1 MCFQERFTKPERSVR
16 LITFCWH
23 GRVKHNQ
30 KAAFICHIREANLQ
44 AYTQTLIH
52 RLDKLNRQRI
62 ERALALMDLQSQRV
76 FHLIPALFQFNH
88 PLIPGYFSADTP
100 FGIHLF
106 EANPIQQQFIDD
118 AQLTLGEPLTP
129 TDNPAILG
137 LYTMG
142 STSSIGQSTSSD
154 LDIWVCVS
162 AHMSCEAR
170 DNLSSKCLLIT
181 DWAKSQGV
189 EANFFIMNEERFR
202 HNHSEALSGENCGS
216 SQHLLLLDE
225 FYRSAVRLAG
235 KRLLWQIVPPEMEEC
250 YDEYV
255 HELCSNGYLNCT
267 EWIDFGKLN
276 RIPAEEYFGA
286 NLWQLYKSIDSPYKS
301 VLKAILLEAYSW
313 EYPHTQL
320 LSIDSKRR
328 FFADE
333 PDLYGMDSYYQML
346 EKVTRYLVRIGDS
359 TRLDLVRRCFYL
371 KTHEKLSR
379 EPGVGSM
386 PWRREALRELTSEW
400 QWSADLIAELDN
412 RRHWK
417 VEQVKVVHHAL
428 LDALM
433 LSYRN
438 LIQFARRNDITSAIS
453 PQDISILARKLYA
466 AFEVLPGKVTLL
478 NPQISPDL
486 HEPDLSFIEVCAGRT
501 NKPGWY
507 LYKQPLQ
514 AQRLIG
520 QPYLE
525 HNEYLSK
532 LVAWAFFNGL
542 ITESTRLHAVVRE
555 AQLDIDKFYQMVSDL
570 RNTFSLRKRRP
581 TMQALANPCEI
592 SQLAM
597 FINFEHDPTSELSGK
612 ALKVD
617 LKNIDIFSF
626 GAEQKC
632 LVGSVDLVYRNSW
645 QEVRTLHFEGQ
656 TAMLDALKT
665 VLGKMHQDAL
675 PPESVDVFCYSKN
688 LRGVMRNLVYQ
699 LLAECIDLRLKP
711 MEQEKRRR
719 FKALRMGDQMY
730 GLFFERRGVS
740 VQKLENS
747 VDFYRSISTNKLKGS
762 PLLMLDRDQ
771 DYPLPAVVDSFASEG
786 LVQFFFEDTEK
797 GFNIYVLDEA
807 NRVEV
812 YHQFNGEKDEMVASV
827 NSFYTSMLDDS
838 NKLGAKSINF
848 NLPQY
853 YQIIHPEE
861 GETYVV
867 PYRNDN
873 AVYSKPSQVVNA

>member
-1 MCFQERFTKPERSVR
+1 M
-16 LITFCWH
+16 
-23 GRVKHNQ
+23 
-30 KAAFICHIREANLQ
+30 Q
-44 AYTQTLIH
+44 AYTQKIIQ
-52 RLDKLNRQRI
+52 RLDNLNQQRVD
-62 ERALALMDLQSQRV
+62 RALALMDSQSQQV
-76 FHLIPALFQFNH
+76 FHLIPALLNYNH
-88 PLIPGYFSADTP
+88 PVIPGYYDADVP
-100 FGIHLF
+100 FGVHGL
-106 EANPIQQQFIDD
+106 ALNSIQQQFIDD
-118 AQLTLGEPLTP
+118 IQLAIGQPLKTAEK
-129 TDNPAILG
+129 PAILG

-154 LDIWVCVS
+154 LDIWVCIS
-162 AHMSCEAR
+162 PEMDCDER
-170 DNLSSKCLLIT
+170 ELLTNKCLLIT
-181 DWAKSQGV
+181 DWAQSQGV
-189 EANFFIMNEERFR
+189 EANFFLMDEERFR
-202 HNHSEALSGENCGS
+202 SNHSEEMTGDNCGS

-225 FYRSAVRLAG
+225 FYRSAVRIAG
-235 KRLLWQIVPPEMEEC
+235 QRLLWQIVPPEMEEC

-255 HELCSNGYLNCT
+255 SQLCSEGYIDCS

-276 RIPAEEYFGA
+276 RIPAEEYFGS

-320 LSIDSKRR
+320 LSIDTKRR
-328 FFADE
+328 FFAHE
-333 PDLYGMDSYYQML
+333 PDLYGMDAYYLML
-346 EKVTRYLVRIGDS
+346 EKVTRYLERIQDD

-379 EPGVGSM
+379 EPDVGSVA
-386 PWRREALRELTSEW
+386 WRREALSDMIAKW
-400 QWSADLIAELDN
+400 DWDASVVAELDD
-412 RRHWK
+412 RRNWK

-433 LSYRN
+433 QSYRN

-486 HEPDLSFIEVCAGRT
+486 HEPDLSFIEVKDGGV
-501 NKPGWY
+501 NKSGWY
-507 LYKQPLQ
+507 LYKQPLI
-514 AQRLIG
+514 AHRILG

-525 HNEYLSK
+525 HHEYLSK
-532 LVAWAFFNGL
+532 LVSWAFFNGL

-570 RNTFSLRKRRP
+570 RNTFALRKRRP
-581 TMQALANPCEI
+581 TMQALASPCEI

-597 FINFEHDPTSELSGK
+597 FINFENDPTSELSGRS
-612 ALKVD
+612 LKVD
-617 LKNIDIFSF
+617 VKNTDIFSF
-626 GAEQKC
+626 GPEHKN

-645 QEVRTLHFEGQ
+645 HEVRALHFKGE

-665 VLGKMHQDAL
+665 ILGKMHQDAL
-675 PPESVDVFCYSKN
+675 PPESVDVFCYAKN
-688 LRGVMRNLVYQ
+688 MRGVMRNMVYQ

-711 MEQEKRRR
+711 VEQEKRRR
-719 FKALRMGDQMY
+719 FKAMRLGNQTY

-747 VDFYRSISTNKLKGS
+747 IDFYRSISTNKLKGS
-762 PLLMLDRDQ
+762 PLLMLDREQ
-771 DYPLPAVVDSFASEG
+771 EYQMPEAVDGFASEG
-786 LVQFFFEDTEK
+786 LVQFFFEDNED
-797 GFNIYVLDEA
+797 GFNIYVLDES
-807 NRVEV
+807 NQVEV
-812 YHQFNGEKDEMVASV
+812 YHQFSGSKDEMISSV
-827 NSFYTSMLDDS
+827 NSFYTSVKDDS
-838 NKLGAKSINF
+838 RVASKFINF

-861 GETYVV
+861 GNAYII
-867 PYRNDN
+867 PYRNDGCSPHRPTK
-873 AVYSKPSQVVNA
+873 AVNA

>member
-1 MCFQERFTKPERSVR
+1 M
-16 LITFCWH
+16 
-23 GRVKHNQ
+23 
-30 KAAFICHIREANLQ
+30 Q
-44 AYTQTLIH
+44 AYTQKIIQ
-52 RLDKLNRQRI
+52 RLDNLNQQRVD
-62 ERALALMDLQSQRV
+62 RALALMDSQSQQV
-76 FHLIPALFQFNH
+76 FHLIPALLNYNH
-88 PLIPGYFSADTP
+88 PVIPGYYDADVP
-100 FGIHLF
+100 FGVHGL
-106 EANPIQQQFIDD
+106 ALNSIQQQFIDD
-118 AQLTLGEPLTP
+118 IQLAIGQPLKTAEK
-129 TDNPAILG
+129 PAILG

-154 LDIWVCVS
+154 LDIWVCIS
-162 AHMSCEAR
+162 PDMDCDER
-170 DNLSSKCLLIT
+170 ELLTNKCLLIT
-181 DWAKSQGV
+181 DWAQSQGV
-189 EANFFIMNEERFR
+189 EANFFLMDEERFR
-202 HNHSEALSGENCGS
+202 SNHSEEMTGDNCGS

-225 FYRSAVRLAG
+225 FYRSAVRIAG
-235 KRLLWQIVPPEMEEC
+235 QRLLWQIVPPEMEEC

-255 HELCSNGYLNCT
+255 SQLCSEGYIDCS

-276 RIPAEEYFGA
+276 RIPAEEYFGS

-320 LSIDSKRR
+320 LSIDTKRR
-328 FFADE
+328 FFAHE
-333 PDLYGMDSYYQML
+333 PDLYGMDAYYLML
-346 EKVTRYLVRIGDS
+346 EKVTRYLERIQDD

-379 EPGVGSM
+379 EPDVGSVA
-386 PWRREALRELTSEW
+386 WRREALS
-400 QWSADLIAELDN
+400 DMIAKWDWDASVVTELDD
-412 RRHWK
+412 RRNWK

-433 LSYRN
+433 QSYRN

-486 HEPDLSFIEVCAGRT
+486 HEPDLSFIEVKDGGV

-507 LYKQPLQ
+507 LYKQPLI
-514 AQRLIG
+514 AHRILG

-525 HNEYLSK
+525 HHEYLSK
-532 LVAWAFFNGL
+532 LVSWAFFNGL

-570 RNTFSLRKRRP
+570 RNTFALRKRRP
-581 TMQALANPCEI
+581 TMQALASPCEI

-597 FINFEHDPTSELSGK
+597 FINFENDPTSELSGRS
-612 ALKVD
+612 LKVD
-617 LKNIDIFSF
+617 VKNTDIFSF
-626 GAEQKC
+626 GPEHKN

-645 QEVRTLHFEGQ
+645 HEVRTLHFKGE

-665 VLGKMHQDAL
+665 ILGKMHQDAL
-675 PPESVDVFCYSKN
+675 PPESVDVFCYAKN
-688 LRGVMRNLVYQ
+688 MRGVMRNMVYQ

-711 MEQEKRRR
+711 VEQEKRRR
-719 FKALRMGDQMY
+719 FKAMRLGNQTY

-747 VDFYRSISTNKLKGS
+747 IDFYRSISTNKLKGS
-762 PLLMLDRDQ
+762 PLLMLDREQ
-771 DYPLPAVVDSFASEG
+771 EYQMPEAVDGFASEG
-786 LVQFFFEDTEK
+786 LVQFFFEDNED
-797 GFNIYVLDEA
+797 GFNIYVLDES
-807 NRVEV
+807 NQVEV
-812 YHQFNGEKDEMVASV
+812 YHQFSGSKDEMISSV
-827 NSFYTSMLDDS
+827 NSFYTSVKDDS
-838 NKLGAKSINF
+838 RVASKFINF

-861 GETYVV
+861 GNAYII
-867 PYRNDN
+867 PYRNDGCSPHRPTK
-873 AVYSKPSQVVNA
+873 AVNA

>member
-1 MCFQERFTKPERSVR
+1 M
-16 LITFCWH
+16 
-23 GRVKHNQ
+23 
-30 KAAFICHIREANLQ
+30 Q
-44 AYTQTLIH
+44 AYTQTLIN
-52 RLDKLNRQRI
+52 RLDNLNQQRV
-62 ERALALMDLQSQRV
+62 ERALALMDLPSQRV
-76 FHLIPALFQFNH
+76 FHLIPTLLHFNH
-88 PLIPGYFSADTP
+88 PVIPGYFDAQVP
-100 FGIHLF
+100 FGIRDF
-106 EANPIQQQFIDD
+106 ELNDIQQQFVADT
-118 AQLTLGEPLTP
+118 QLTIGQLLTSS
-129 TDNPAILG
+129 TQPAILG

-162 AHMSCEAR
+162 PSMSCDER
-170 DNLSSKCLLIT
+170 ESLTNKCLLIT
-181 DWAKSQGV
+181 DWAQTQGV
-189 EANFFIMNEERFR
+189 EANFFLMDEERFR
-202 HNHSEALSGENCGS
+202 SNHSEEMTGDNCGS

-235 KRLLWQIVPPEMEEC
+235 QRLLWQIVPPEMEEC

-255 HELCSNGYLNCT
+255 RDLCGQGHIDCSK
-267 EWIDFGKLN
+267 WIDFGQLN
-276 RIPAEEYFGA
+276 RIPAEEYFGS

-313 EYPHTQL
+313 EYPNTQL
-320 LSIDSKRR
+320 LSLDTKRR
-328 FFADE
+328 FFAHE
-333 PDLYGMDSYYQML
+333 PDLYGMDAYYLML
-346 EKVTRYLVRIGDS
+346 EKVTRYLERIGDR

-379 EPGVGSM
+379 EPNVGSVA
-386 PWRREALRELTSEW
+386 WRREALSDMIRKWDWDASV
-400 QWSADLIAELDN
+400 IAELDD
-412 RRHWK
+412 RRNWK

-433 LSYRN
+433 QSYRN

-453 PQDISILARKLYA
+453 PQDISVLARKLYA

-486 HEPDLSFIEVCAGRT
+486 HEPDLTFIEVRPGRT
-501 NKPGWY
+501 NKSGWY
-507 LYKQPLQ
+507 LYKQPITPHRILGQ
-514 AQRLIG
+514 A
-520 QPYLE
+520 PLE

-532 LVAWAFFNGL
+532 LVAWSFFNGL
-542 ITESTRLHAVVRE
+542 ITESTRLHSVIRDAH
-555 AQLDIDKFYQMVSDL
+555 LDIDKFYQMVSDL

-581 TMQALANPCEI
+581 TMQALASPCEI

-597 FINFEHDPTSELSGK
+597 FINFENDPTAELAGK
-612 ALKVD
+612 SLKLD
-617 LKNIDIFSF
+617 PKTTDIFSF
-626 GAEQKC
+626 GPEQKS

-645 QEVRTLHFEGQ
+645 HEVRTLHFKGE

-665 VLGKMHQDAL
+665 VLGKMHQDAI

-688 LRGVMRNLVYQ
+688 LRGVMRNMVYQ

-711 MEQEKRRR
+711 VEQEKRRR
-719 FKALRMGDQMY
+719 FKALRIGQQTY

-740 VQKLENS
+740 VQMLENS

-762 PLLMLDRDQ
+762 PLLMLDKEQ
-771 DYPLPAVVDSFASEG
+771 DYPLPDIVDGFASEG
-786 LVQFFFEDTEK
+786 LIQFFFEDSEQ

-812 YHQFNGEKDEMVASV
+812 YHQFKGEKDEMIASV
-827 NSFYTSMLDDS
+827 NSFYTSVQDES
-838 NKLGAKSINF
+838 SVSSKLINF

-853 YQIIHPEE
+853 YQIVHPEDDE
-861 GETYVV
+861 SYIV
-867 PYRNDN
+867 PYRNDG
-873 AVYSKPSQVVNA
+873 ASYSRPSKIVNG

>member
-1 MCFQERFTKPERSVR
+1 M
-16 LITFCWH
+16 
-23 GRVKHNQ
+23 
-30 KAAFICHIREANLQ
+30 Q
-44 AYTQTLIH
+44 AYTQTLIQ
-52 RLDKLNRQRI
+52 RLDNLNQQRI
-62 ERALALMDLQSQRV
+62 DRALALMDLQSQRV
-76 FHLIPALFQFNH
+76 FHLIPALLHYNH
-88 PLIPGYFSADTP
+88 PMMPGFYDQQVP
-100 FGIHLF
+100 FGIRSF
-106 EANPIQQQFIDD
+106 TPNEFQKQFVEDTE
-118 AQLTLGEPLTP
+118 LTLGGKLTE
-129 TDNPAILG
+129 TNNPEILG

-162 AHMSCEAR
+162 PDMDGGAR
-170 DNLSSKCLLIT
+170 DSLTNKCLLIT
-181 DWAKSQGV
+181 DWAQTLGV
-189 EANFFIMNEERFR
+189 EANFFLMDEQRFR
-202 HNHSEALSGENCGS
+202 SNYSEEMTGDNCGS

-235 KRLLWQIVPPEMEEC
+235 QRLLWQIIPPEMEEC

-255 HELCSNGYLNCT
+255 HDLCNKGYIDCSQ
-267 EWIDFGKLN
+267 WIDFGKLN
-276 RIPAEEYFGA
+276 RIPAEEYFGS

-320 LSIDSKRR
+320 LSIDTKRR

-333 PDLYGMDSYYQML
+333 PDLYGMDSYYLML
-346 EKVTRYLVRIGDS
+346 EKVTRYLERINDD

-379 EPGVGSM
+379 EAGAGSVA
-386 PWRREALRELTSEW
+386 WRREALTEMTQAWNWDHET
-400 QWSADLIAELDN
+400 IVELDN
-412 RRHWK
+412 RRNWK

-486 HEPDLSFIEVCAGRT
+486 HEPDLSFIEVRQGQT
-501 NKPGWY
+501 NKAGWY
-507 LYKQPLQ
+507 LYKQPLI
-514 AQRLIG
+514 AHRILG
-520 QPYLE
+520 QPSLE
-525 HNEYLSK
+525 HHEYLSK
-532 LVAWAFFNGL
+532 LVAWSFFNGL
-542 ITESTRLHAVVRE
+542 ITESTRLHSVVRD
-555 AQLDIDKFYQMVSDL
+555 AHIDIDKFYQMVSDL

-581 TMQALANPCEI
+581 SMQALASPCEI

-597 FINFEHDPTSELSGK
+597 FINFENDPTSELSAR

-617 LKNIDIFSF
+617 LKSADIFSF
-626 GAEQKC
+626 GEEGQS

-645 QEVRTLHFEGQ
+645 HEVRTLHFQGE

-688 LRGVMRNLVYQ
+688 LRGVIRNMVYQ

-711 MEQEKRRR
+711 IEQEKRRR
-719 FKALRMGDQMY
+719 FKAIRLANKMF

-740 VQKLENS
+740 VQMLENS

-762 PLLMLDRDQ
+762 PLLMLDKEQ
-771 DYPLPAVVDSFASEG
+771 EYQLPEVVDGFASEG
-786 LVQFFFEDTEK
+786 LIQFFFEDTDK
-797 GFNIYVLDEA
+797 GFNIYVLDES
-807 NRVEV
+807 NQVEV
-812 YHQFNGEKDEMVASV
+812 YHQYSGQKDEMIASV
-827 NSFYTSMLDDS
+827 NSFYTSVKDDS
-838 NKLGAKSINF
+838 KVASKLINF

-853 YQIIHPEE
+853 YQIVHPDD
-861 GETYVV
+861 GQSYVV
-867 PYRNDN
+867 PYRNDATLSSRN
-873 AVYSKPSQVVNA
+873 SKIANV

>member
-1 MCFQERFTKPERSVR
+1 M
-16 LITFCWH
+16 
-23 GRVKHNQ
+23 
-30 KAAFICHIREANLQ
+30 Q
-44 AYTQTLIH
+44 AYTQTLIQ
-52 RLDKLNRQRI
+52 RLDNLNQQRI
-62 ERALALMDLQSQRV
+62 DRALALMDLQSQRV
-76 FHLIPALFQFNH
+76 FHLIPALLHYNH
-88 PLIPGYFSADTP
+88 PMMPGFYDQQVP
-100 FGIHLF
+100 FGIRSF
-106 EANPIQQQFIDD
+106 TPNEFQKQFVEDTE
-118 AQLTLGEPLTP
+118 LTLGGKLAE
-129 TDNPAILG
+129 TDSPEILG

-162 AHMSCEAR
+162 PDMDGGAR
-170 DNLSSKCLLIT
+170 DSLTNKCLLIT
-181 DWAKSQGV
+181 DWAQTLGV
-189 EANFFIMNEERFR
+189 EANFFLMDEQRFR
-202 HNHSEALSGENCGS
+202 SNHSEEMTGDNCGS

-235 KRLLWQIVPPEMEEC
+235 QRLLWQIIPPEMEEC

-255 HELCSNGYLNCT
+255 HDLCNKGYIDCSQ
-267 EWIDFGKLN
+267 WIDFGKLN
-276 RIPAEEYFGA
+276 RIPAEEYFGS

-320 LSIDSKRR
+320 LSIDTKRR

-333 PDLYGMDSYYQML
+333 PDLYGMDSYYLML
-346 EKVTRYLVRIGDS
+346 EKVTRYLERINDD

-379 EPGVGSM
+379 EAGVGSVA
-386 PWRREALRELTSEW
+386 WRREALTEMTQSWNWDHET
-400 QWSADLIAELDN
+400 IVELDN
-412 RRHWK
+412 RRNWK

-486 HEPDLSFIEVCAGRT
+486 HEPDLSFIEVRQGQT
-501 NKPGWY
+501 NKAGWY
-507 LYKQPLQ
+507 LYKQPLI
-514 AQRLIG
+514 AHRILG
-520 QPYLE
+520 QPSLE
-525 HNEYLSK
+525 HHEYLSK
-532 LVAWAFFNGL
+532 LVAWSFFNGL
-542 ITESTRLHAVVRE
+542 ITESTRLHSVVRD
-555 AQLDIDKFYQMVSDL
+555 AHIDIDKFYQMVSDL

-581 TMQALANPCEI
+581 SMQALASPCEI

-597 FINFEHDPTSELSGK
+597 FINFENDPTSELS
-612 ALKVD
+612 ARSLKVD
-617 LKNIDIFSF
+617 LKSADIFSF
-626 GAEQKC
+626 GEEGQS

-645 QEVRTLHFEGQ
+645 HEVRTLHFQGE

-688 LRGVMRNLVYQ
+688 LRGVMRNMVYQ

-711 MEQEKRRR
+711 IEPEKRRR
-719 FKALRMGDQMY
+719 FKAIRLANKMF

-740 VQKLENS
+740 VQMLENS

-762 PLLMLDRDQ
+762 PLLMLDKEQ
-771 DYPLPAVVDSFASEG
+771 EYQLPEVVDGFASEG
-786 LVQFFFEDTEK
+786 LIQFFFEDTDK
-797 GFNIYVLDEA
+797 GFNIYVLDES
-807 NRVEV
+807 NQVEV
-812 YHQFNGEKDEMVASV
+812 YHQYSGQKDEMIASV
-827 NSFYTSMLDDS
+827 NSFYTSVKDDS
-838 NKLGAKSINF
+838 KVASKLINF

-853 YQIIHPEE
+853 YQIVHPDD
-861 GETYVV
+861 GQSYVV
-867 PYRNDN
+867 PYRNDATLSSRN
-873 AVYSKPSQVVNA
+873 SKIANV

>member
-1 MCFQERFTKPERSVR
+1 M
-16 LITFCWH
+16 
-23 GRVKHNQ
+23 
-30 KAAFICHIREANLQ
+30 Q
-44 AYTQTLIH
+44 AYTQKIIQ
-52 RLDKLNRQRI
+52 RLDNLNQQRVD
-62 ERALALMDLQSQRV
+62 RALALMDSQSQQV
-76 FHLIPALFQFNH
+76 FHLIPALLNYNH
-88 PLIPGYFSADTP
+88 PVIPGHYDADVP
-100 FGIHLF
+100 FGVHGL
-106 EANPIQQQFIDD
+106 ALNSIQQQFIDD
-118 AQLTLGEPLTP
+118 IQLAIGQPLKTAEK
-129 TDNPAILG
+129 PAILG

-154 LDIWVCVS
+154 LDIWVCIS
-162 AHMSCEAR
+162 PDMDCDER
-170 DNLSSKCLLIT
+170 ELLTNKCLLIT
-181 DWAKSQGV
+181 DWAQSQGV
-189 EANFFIMNEERFR
+189 EANFFLMDEERFR
-202 HNHSEALSGENCGS
+202 SNHSEEMTGDNCGS

-225 FYRSAVRLAG
+225 FYRSAVRIAG
-235 KRLLWQIVPPEMEEC
+235 QRLLWQIVPPEMEEC

-255 HELCSNGYLNCT
+255 SQLCSEGYIDCS

-276 RIPAEEYFGA
+276 RIPAEEYFGS

-320 LSIDSKRR
+320 LSIDTKRR
-328 FFADE
+328 FFAHE
-333 PDLYGMDSYYQML
+333 PDLYGMDAYYLML
-346 EKVTRYLVRIGDS
+346 EKVTRYLERIQDD

-379 EPGVGSM
+379 EPDVGSVA
-386 PWRREALRELTSEW
+386 WRREALSDMIAKW
-400 QWSADLIAELDN
+400 DWDASVVAELDD
-412 RRHWK
+412 RRNWK

-433 LSYRN
+433 QSYRN

-486 HEPDLSFIEVCAGRT
+486 HEPDLSFIEVKDGGV
-501 NKPGWY
+501 NKSGWY
-507 LYKQPLQ
+507 LYKQPLI
-514 AQRLIG
+514 AHRILG

-525 HNEYLSK
+525 HHEYLSK
-532 LVAWAFFNGL
+532 LVSWAFFNGL

-570 RNTFSLRKRRP
+570 RNTFALRKRRP
-581 TMQALANPCEI
+581 TMQALASPCEI

-597 FINFEHDPTSELSGK
+597 FINFENDPTSELSGRS
-612 ALKVD
+612 LKVD
-617 LKNIDIFSF
+617 VKNTDIFSF
-626 GAEQKC
+626 GPEHKN

-645 QEVRTLHFEGQ
+645 HEVRTLHFKGE

-665 VLGKMHQDAL
+665 ILGKMHQDAL
-675 PPESVDVFCYSKN
+675 PPESVDVFCYAKN
-688 LRGVMRNLVYQ
+688 MRGVMRNMVYQ

-711 MEQEKRRR
+711 VEQEKRRR
-719 FKALRMGDQMY
+719 FKAMRLGNQTY

-747 VDFYRSISTNKLKGS
+747 IDFYRSISTNKLKGS
-762 PLLMLDRDQ
+762 PLLMLDREQ
-771 DYPLPAVVDSFASEG
+771 EYQMPEAVDGFASEG
-786 LVQFFFEDTEK
+786 LVQFFFEDNED
-797 GFNIYVLDEA
+797 GFNIYVLDES
-807 NRVEV
+807 NQVEV
-812 YHQFNGEKDEMVASV
+812 YHQFSGSKDEMISSV
-827 NSFYTSMLDDS
+827 NSFYTSVKDDS
-838 NKLGAKSINF
+838 RVASKFINF

-861 GETYVV
+861 GNAYII
-867 PYRNDN
+867 PYRNDGCSPHRPTK
-873 AVYSKPSQVVNA
+873 AVNA

>member
-1 MCFQERFTKPERSVR
+1 M
-16 LITFCWH
+16 
-23 GRVKHNQ
+23 
-30 KAAFICHIREANLQ
+30 Q
-44 AYTQTLIH
+44 AYTQTLIQ
-52 RLDKLNRQRI
+52 RLDNLNQQRI
-62 ERALALMDLQSQRV
+62 DRALALMDLQSQRV
-76 FHLIPALFQFNH
+76 FHLIPALLHYNH
-88 PLIPGYFSADTP
+88 PMMPGFYDQQVP
-100 FGIHLF
+100 FGIRSF
-106 EANPIQQQFIDD
+106 TPNEFQKQFVEDTE
-118 AQLTLGEPLTP
+118 LTLGGKLTE
-129 TDNPAILG
+129 TNNPEILG

-162 AHMSCEAR
+162 PDMDGGAR
-170 DNLSSKCLLIT
+170 DSLTNKCLLIT
-181 DWAKSQGV
+181 DWAQTLGV
-189 EANFFIMNEERFR
+189 EANFFLMDEQRFR
-202 HNHSEALSGENCGS
+202 SNYSEEMTGDNCGS

-235 KRLLWQIVPPEMEEC
+235 QRLLWQIIPPEMEEC

-255 HELCSNGYLNCT
+255 QDLCSKGYIDCSQ
-267 EWIDFGKLN
+267 WIDFGKLN
-276 RIPAEEYFGA
+276 RIPAEEYFGS

-320 LSIDSKRR
+320 LSIDTKRR

-333 PDLYGMDSYYQML
+333 PDLYGMDSYYLML
-346 EKVTRYLVRIGDS
+346 EKVTRYLERINDD

-379 EPGVGSM
+379 EAGVGSVA
-386 PWRREALRELTSEW
+386 WRREALTEMTQAWNWDHET
-400 QWSADLIAELDN
+400 IVELDN
-412 RRHWK
+412 RRNWK

-486 HEPDLSFIEVCAGRT
+486 HEPDLSFIEVRQGQT
-501 NKPGWY
+501 NKAGWY
-507 LYKQPLQ
+507 LYKQPLI
-514 AQRLIG
+514 AHRILG
-520 QPYLE
+520 QPSLE
-525 HNEYLSK
+525 HHEYLSK
-532 LVAWAFFNGL
+532 LVAWSFFNGL
-542 ITESTRLHAVVRE
+542 ITESTRLHSVVRD
-555 AQLDIDKFYQMVSDL
+555 AHIDIDKFYQMVSDL

-581 TMQALANPCEI
+581 SMQALASPCEI

-597 FINFEHDPTSELSGK
+597 FINFENDPTSELS
-612 ALKVD
+612 ARSLKVD
-617 LKNIDIFSF
+617 LKSADIFSF
-626 GAEQKC
+626 GEEGQS

-645 QEVRTLHFEGQ
+645 HEVRTLHFQGE

-688 LRGVMRNLVYQ
+688 LRGVIRNMVYQ

-711 MEQEKRRR
+711 IEQEKRRR
-719 FKALRMGDQMY
+719 FKAIRLANKMF

-740 VQKLENS
+740 VQMLENS

-762 PLLMLDRDQ
+762 PLLMLDKEQ
-771 DYPLPAVVDSFASEG
+771 EYQLPEVVDGFASEG
-786 LVQFFFEDTEK
+786 LIQFFFEDTDQ
-797 GFNIYVLDEA
+797 GFNIYVLDES
-807 NRVEV
+807 NQVEV
-812 YHQFNGEKDEMVASV
+812 YHQYSGQKDEMIASV
-827 NSFYTSMLDDS
+827 NSFYTSVKDDS
-838 NKLGAKSINF
+838 KVASKLINF

-853 YQIIHPEE
+853 YQIVHPDD
-861 GETYVV
+861 GQSYVV
-867 PYRNDN
+867 PYRNDATLSSRN
-873 AVYSKPSQVVNA
+873 SKIANV

>member
-1 MCFQERFTKPERSVR
+1 M
-16 LITFCWH
+16 
-23 GRVKHNQ
+23 
-30 KAAFICHIREANLQ
+30 Q
-44 AYTQTLIH
+44 AYTQTLIQ
-52 RLDKLNRQRI
+52 RLDNLNQQRV

-76 FHLIPALFQFNH
+76 FHLIPTLLHFNH
-88 PLIPGYFSADTP
+88 PAIPGFYDQSVP
-100 FGIHLF
+100 FGIHSFSLNEF
-106 EANPIQQQFIDD
+106 QKQFVDD
-118 AQLTLGEPLTP
+118 TQLTLGQPLET
-129 TDNPAILG
+129 TSAPAILG

-154 LDIWVCVS
+154 LDIWVCVAPS
-162 AHMSCEAR
+162 MSRVER
-170 DNLSSKCLLIT
+170 ENLTNKCLLIT
-181 DWAKSQGV
+181 DWAQTQGV
-189 EANFFIMNEERFR
+189 EANFFLMDEERFR
-202 HNHSEALSGENCGS
+202 SNHSEEMTGDNCGS

-235 KRLLWQIVPPEMEEC
+235 QRLLWQIIPPEMEEC

-255 HELCSNGYLNCT
+255 ADLCRKNYIDCSQ
-267 EWIDFGKLN
+267 WIDFGKLN
-276 RIPAEEYFGA
+276 RIPAEEYFGS

-313 EYPHTQL
+313 EYPNTQL
-320 LSIDSKRR
+320 LSIDTKRR

-333 PDLYGMDSYYQML
+333 PDLYGMDAYYLML
-346 EKVTRYLVRIGDS
+346 EKVTRYLERIKDT

-379 EPGVGSM
+379 EPGIGSVA
-386 PWRREALRELTSEW
+386 WRREALTEMVQSWDWDDAT
-400 QWSADLIAELDN
+400 IAELDN
-412 RRHWK
+412 RRNWK

-486 HEPDLSFIEVCAGRT
+486 HEPDLSFIEVRKGRA
-501 NKPGWY
+501 NQAGWY
-507 LYKQPLQ
+507 LYKQPLI
-514 AQRLIG
+514 AHRILG
-520 QPYLE
+520 QPALE
-525 HNEYLSK
+525 HHEYLSK
-532 LVAWAFFNGL
+532 LVAWSFFNGL
-542 ITESTRLHAVVRE
+542 ITESTRLHSVVRD
-555 AQLDIDKFYQMVSDL
+555 AQIDIDKFYQMVSDL

-581 TMQALANPCEI
+581 SMQALASPCEI

-597 FINFEHDPTSELSGK
+597 FINFENDPTSELSSR

-626 GAEQKC
+626 GEEGKS

-645 QEVRTLHFEGQ
+645 HEVRTLHFQGD

-665 VLGKMHQDAL
+665 VLGKMHQDAI

-688 LRGVMRNLVYQ
+688 LRGVMRNMVYQ

-711 MEQEKRRR
+711 IEQEKRRR
-719 FKALRMGDQMY
+719 FKAIRLANQMF

-762 PLLMLDRDQ
+762 PLLMLDKEQ
-771 DYPLPAVVDSFASEG
+771 EYQLPEVVDGFASEG
-786 LVQFFFEDTEK
+786 LIQFFFEDTDK
-797 GFNIYVLDEA
+797 GFNIYVLDES
-807 NRVEV
+807 NQVEV
-812 YHQFNGEKDEMVASV
+812 YHQYSGEKDEMIASV
-827 NSFYTSMLDDS
+827 NTFYTSVKDDKEVAS
-838 NKLGAKSINF
+838 QLINF

-853 YQIIHPEE
+853 YQIVHPEE
-861 GETYVV
+861 GDSYVI
-867 PYRNDN
+867 PYRNDS
-873 AVYSKPSQVVNA
+873 VPCSKASKVVNI

>member
-1 MCFQERFTKPERSVR
+1 M
-16 LITFCWH
+16 
-23 GRVKHNQ
+23 
-30 KAAFICHIREANLQ
+30 Q
-44 AYTQTLIH
+44 AYTQKIIQ
-52 RLDKLNRQRI
+52 RLDNLNQQRVD
-62 ERALALMDLQSQRV
+62 RALALMDSQSQQV
-76 FHLIPALFQFNH
+76 FHLIPALLNYNH
-88 PLIPGYFSADTP
+88 PVIPGYYDADVP
-100 FGIHLF
+100 FGIHGL
-106 EANPIQQQFIDD
+106 ALNSIQQQFIDD
-118 AQLTLGEPLTP
+118 IQLAIGQPLKTAEK
-129 TDNPAILG
+129 PAILG

-154 LDIWVCVS
+154 LDIWVCIS
-162 AHMSCEAR
+162 PDMDCDER
-170 DNLSSKCLLIT
+170 ELLTNKCLLIT
-181 DWAKSQGV
+181 DWAQSQGV
-189 EANFFIMNEERFR
+189 EANFFLMDEERFR
-202 HNHSEALSGENCGS
+202 SNHSEEMTGDNCGS

-225 FYRSAVRLAG
+225 FYRSAVRIAG
-235 KRLLWQIVPPEMEEC
+235 QRLLWQIVPPEMEEC

-255 HELCSNGYLNCT
+255 SQLCSEGYIDCS

-276 RIPAEEYFGA
+276 RIPAEEYFGS

-320 LSIDSKRR
+320 LSIDTKRR
-328 FFADE
+328 FFAHE
-333 PDLYGMDSYYQML
+333 PDLYGMDAYYLML
-346 EKVTRYLVRIGDS
+346 EKVTRYLERIQDD

-379 EPGVGSM
+379 EPDVGSVA
-386 PWRREALRELTSEW
+386 WRREALSDMIAKW
-400 QWSADLIAELDN
+400 GWDASVVAELDD
-412 RRHWK
+412 RRNWK

-433 LSYRN
+433 QSYRN

-486 HEPDLSFIEVCAGRT
+486 HEPDLSFIEVKDGGV
-501 NKPGWY
+501 NKSGWY
-507 LYKQPLQ
+507 LYKQPLI
-514 AQRLIG
+514 AHRILG

-525 HNEYLSK
+525 HHEYLSK
-532 LVAWAFFNGL
+532 LVSWAFFNGL

-570 RNTFSLRKRRP
+570 RNTFALRKRRP
-581 TMQALANPCEI
+581 TMQALASPCEI

-597 FINFEHDPTSELSGK
+597 FINFENDPTSELSGRS
-612 ALKVD
+612 LKVD
-617 LKNIDIFSF
+617 VKNTDIFSF
-626 GAEQKC
+626 GPEHKN

-645 QEVRTLHFEGQ
+645 HEVRTLHFKGE

-665 VLGKMHQDAL
+665 ILGKMHQDAL
-675 PPESVDVFCYSKN
+675 PPESVDVFCYAKN
-688 LRGVMRNLVYQ
+688 MRGVMRNMVYQ

-711 MEQEKRRR
+711 VEQEKRRR
-719 FKALRMGDQMY
+719 FKAMRLGNQTY

-747 VDFYRSISTNKLKGS
+747 IDFYRSISTNKLKGS
-762 PLLMLDRDQ
+762 PLLMLDREQ
-771 DYPLPAVVDSFASEG
+771 EYQMPEAVDGFASEG
-786 LVQFFFEDTEK
+786 LVQFFFEDNED
-797 GFNIYVLDEA
+797 GFNIYVLDES
-807 NRVEV
+807 NQVEV
-812 YHQFNGEKDEMVASV
+812 YHQFSGSKDEMISSV
-827 NSFYTSMLDDS
+827 NSFYTSVKDDS
-838 NKLGAKSINF
+838 RVASKFINF

-861 GETYVV
+861 GNAYII
-867 PYRNDN
+867 PYRNDGCSPHRPTK
-873 AVYSKPSQVVNA
+873 AVNA

>member
-1 MCFQERFTKPERSVR
+1 M
-16 LITFCWH
+16 
-23 GRVKHNQ
+23 
-30 KAAFICHIREANLQ
+30 Q
-44 AYTQTLIH
+44 AYTQTLIQ
-52 RLDKLNRQRI
+52 RLDNLNQQRI
-62 ERALALMDLQSQRV
+62 DRALALMNVQGQRV
-76 FHLIPALFQFNH
+76 FNLIPALLHFNH
-88 PLIPGYFSADTP
+88 PMMPGYYDQQVP
-100 FGIHLF
+100 FGIRSF
-106 EANPIQQQFIDD
+106 TPNEFQKQFVSDTE
-118 AQLTLGEPLTP
+118 LTLGGKLTEAAE
-129 TDNPAILG
+129 PAILG

-162 AHMSCEAR
+162 PDMDGASR
-170 DNLSSKCLLIT
+170 DSLTNKCLLIT
-181 DWAKSQGV
+181 DWAETLGV
-189 EANFFIMNEERFR
+189 EANFFLMDEQRFR
-202 HNHSEALSGENCGS
+202 SNHSEEMTGDNCGS

-235 KRLLWQIVPPEMEEC
+235 QRLLWQIIPPEMEEC

-255 HELCSNGYLNCT
+255 QGLCQDGYLDCSQ
-267 EWIDFGKLN
+267 WIDFGKLN
-276 RIPAEEYFGA
+276 RIPAEEYFGS

-313 EYPHTQL
+313 EYPNTQL
-320 LSIDSKRR
+320 LSIDTKRR

-333 PDLYGMDSYYQML
+333 PDLYGMDSYYLML
-346 EKVTRYLVRIGDS
+346 EKVTRYLERINDH

-379 EPGVGSM
+379 DAGIGSVA
-386 PWRREALRELTSEW
+386 WRREALTEMTKSWNWGHET
-400 QWSADLIAELDN
+400 IAELDN
-412 RRHWK
+412 RRNWK

-486 HEPDLSFIEVCAGRT
+486 HEPDLSFIEVRQGQS
-501 NKPGWY
+501 NKAGWY
-507 LYKQPLQ
+507 LYKQPLV
-514 AQRLIG
+514 AHRILG
-520 QPYLE
+520 QPSLE
-525 HNEYLSK
+525 HHEYLSK
-532 LVAWAFFNGL
+532 LVAWSFFNGL
-542 ITESTRLHAVVRE
+542 ITESTRLHSVVRD
-555 AQLDIDKFYQMVSDL
+555 AQIDIDKFYQMVSDL

-581 TMQALANPCEI
+581 SMQALASPCEI

-597 FINFEHDPTSELSGK
+597 FINFESDPTSELSGR

-617 LKNIDIFSF
+617 LKNVDIFSF
-626 GAEQKC
+626 GGEGKS

-645 QEVRTLHFEGQ
+645 HEVRTLHFQGD

-688 LRGVMRNLVYQ
+688 LRGVMRNMVYQ

-711 MEQEKRRR
+711 IEPEKRRR
-719 FKALRMGDQMY
+719 FKAIRLANKMF

-740 VQKLENS
+740 VQMLENS

-762 PLLMLDRDQ
+762 PLLMLDKEQ
-771 DYPLPAVVDSFASEG
+771 EYQLPEVVDGFASEG
-786 LVQFFFEDTEK
+786 LIQFFFEDTDK
-797 GFNIYVLDEA
+797 GFNIYVLDES
-807 NRVEV
+807 NQVEV
-812 YHQFNGEKDEMVASV
+812 YHQYSGEKDEMIASV
-827 NSFYTSMLDDS
+827 NSFYTSVKDES
-838 NKLGAKSINF
+838 KVSSKLINF

-853 YQIIHPEE
+853 YQIVHPEE
-861 GETYVV
+861 GHSYVV
-867 PYRNDN
+867 PYRND
-873 AVYSKPSQVVNA
+873 ATLASRSSKIVNI

>member
-1 MCFQERFTKPERSVR
+1 M
-16 LITFCWH
+16 
-23 GRVKHNQ
+23 
-30 KAAFICHIREANLQ
+30 Q
-44 AYTQTLIH
+44 AYTYTIIQ
-52 RLDKLNRQRI
+52 RLDNLNQQRI
-62 ERALALMDLQSQRV
+62 DRALALMDSQSQQV
-76 FHLIPALFQFNH
+76 FHLIPALLNYNH
-88 PLIPGYFSADTP
+88 PVIPGYYDADVP
-100 FGIHLF
+100 YGVHGL
-106 EANPIQQQFIDD
+106 ELNPIQQQFIDD
-118 AQLTLGEPLTP
+118 IQLAIGQPLKTAEK
-129 TDNPAILG
+129 PAILG

-154 LDIWVCVS
+154 LDIWVCIS
-162 AHMSCEAR
+162 PEMDCDER
-170 DNLSSKCLLIT
+170 ELLTNKCLLIT
-181 DWAKSQGV
+181 DWAQSQGV
-189 EANFFIMNEERFR
+189 EANFFLMDEERFR
-202 HNHSEALSGENCGS
+202 SNHSEEMTGDNCGS

-225 FYRSAVRLAG
+225 FYRSAVRIAG
-235 KRLLWQIVPPEMEEC
+235 QRLLWQIVPPEMEEC

-255 HELCSNGYLNCT
+255 SQLCSDGYIDCS

-276 RIPAEEYFGA
+276 RIPAEEYFGS

-320 LSIDSKRR
+320 LSIDTKRR
-328 FFADE
+328 FFAHE
-333 PDLYGMDSYYQML
+333 PDLYGMDAYYLML
-346 EKVTRYLVRIGDS
+346 EKVTRYLERIQDD

-379 EPGVGSM
+379 EPDVGSVA
-386 PWRREALRELTSEW
+386 WRREALSDMIAKW
-400 QWSADLIAELDN
+400 NWDDSVVAELDD
-412 RRHWK
+412 RRNWK

-433 LSYRN
+433 QSYRN

-486 HEPDLSFIEVCAGRT
+486 HEPDLSFIEVKEGGV
-501 NKPGWY
+501 NKSGWY
-507 LYKQPLQ
+507 LYKQPLI
-514 AQRLIG
+514 AHRILG

-525 HNEYLSK
+525 HHEYLSK
-532 LVAWAFFNGL
+532 LVSWAFFNGL

-570 RNTFSLRKRRP
+570 RNTFALRKRRP
-581 TMQALANPCEI
+581 TMQALASPCEI

-597 FINFEHDPTSELSGK
+597 FINFENDPTSELSGRS
-612 ALKVD
+612 LKVD
-617 LKNIDIFSF
+617 VKNTDIFSF
-626 GAEQKC
+626 GPEHKN

-645 QEVRTLHFEGQ
+645 HEVRTLHFKGE

-665 VLGKMHQDAL
+665 ILGKMHQDAL
-675 PPESVDVFCYSKN
+675 PPESVDVFCYAKN
-688 LRGVMRNLVYQ
+688 MRGVMRNMVYQ

-711 MEQEKRRR
+711 VEQEKRRR
-719 FKALRMGDQMY
+719 FKAMRLGNQTY

-747 VDFYRSISTNKLKGS
+747 IDFYRSISTNKLKGS
-762 PLLMLDRDQ
+762 PLLMLDREQ
-771 DYPLPAVVDSFASEG
+771 EYQLPEAVDGFASEG
-786 LVQFFFEDTEK
+786 LVQFFFEDNED
-797 GFNIYVLDEA
+797 GFNIYVLDES
-807 NRVEV
+807 NQVEV
-812 YHQFNGEKDEMVASV
+812 YHQFSGSKDEMIASV
-827 NSFYTSMLDDS
+827 NSFYTSVKDDS
-838 NKLGAKSINF
+838 RVASKFINF

-861 GETYVV
+861 GNAYII
-867 PYRNDN
+867 PYRNDGCSPHRPTK
-873 AVYSKPSQVVNA
+873 AVNA

>member
-1 MCFQERFTKPERSVR
+1 M
-16 LITFCWH
+16 
-23 GRVKHNQ
+23 
-30 KAAFICHIREANLQ
+30 Q
-44 AYTQTLIH
+44 AYTKTLIQ
-52 RLDKLNRQRI
+52 RLDNLNQQRT

-76 FHLIPALFQFNH
+76 FHLIPTLLHFNH
-88 PLIPGYFSADTP
+88 PVIPGYY
-100 FGIHLF
+100 
-106 EANPIQQQFIDD
+106 D
-118 AQLTLGEPLTP
+118 AQVPYGICQFEFNDVQRQFVEDTQLTIGQSLSTAE
-129 TDNPAILG
+129 NPAILG

-162 AHMSCEAR
+162 PQMSKDER
-170 DNLSSKCLLIT
+170 ESLTNKCLLIT
-181 DWAKSQGV
+181 DWAQTQGV
-189 EANFFIMNEERFR
+189 EANFFLMDEQRFR
-202 HNHSEALSGENCGS
+202 SNHSEEMTGDNCGS

-235 KRLLWQIVPPEMEEC
+235 MRLLWQIVPPEMEEC

-255 HELCSNGYLNCT
+255 HDLCGKGYIDCSQ
-267 EWIDFGKLN
+267 WIDFGKLN
-276 RIPAEEYFGA
+276 RIPAEEYFGS

-313 EYPHTQL
+313 EYPNTQL
-320 LSIDSKRR
+320 LSLDTKRR
-328 FFADE
+328 FFAHE
-333 PDLYGMDSYYQML
+333 PDLYGMDAYYLML
-346 EKVTRYLVRIGDS
+346 EKVTRYLVRIGDE

-379 EPGVGSM
+379 GPSVGSVA
-386 PWRREALRELTSEW
+386 WRREALSEMIA
-400 QWSADLIAELDN
+400 QWGWDDSVVSELDD
-412 RRHWK
+412 RRNWK

-433 LSYRN
+433 QSYRN

-466 AFEVLPGKVTLL
+466 AFEVLPGKITLL

-486 HEPDLSFIEVCAGRT
+486 HESDLTFIEVRPGRT
-501 NKPGWY
+501 NKQGWY
-507 LYKQPLQ
+507 LYKQPLTPH
-514 AQRLIG
+514 RIIG
-520 QPYLE
+520 QSPLE

-532 LVAWAFFNGL
+532 LVAWSFFNGL
-542 ITESTRLHAVVRE
+542 ITESTRLHSVVRD
-555 AQLDIDKFYQMVSDL
+555 AHLDIDKFYQMVSDL

-581 TMQALANPCEI
+581 TMQALSSPCEI

-597 FINFEHDPTSELSGK
+597 FINFENDPTAELSGK
-612 ALKVD
+612 SLKLD
-617 LKNIDIFSF
+617 PKNMDIFSF
-626 GAEQKC
+626 GHEQKC

-645 QEVRTLHFEGQ
+645 QEVRTLHFKGE

-688 LRGVMRNLVYQ
+688 LRGVMRNMVYQ

-711 MEQEKRRR
+711 VEQEKRRR
-719 FKALRMGDQMY
+719 FKALRTGQQTY

-740 VQKLENS
+740 VQMLENS

-762 PLLMLDRDQ
+762 PLLMLDKEQ
-771 DYPLPAVVDSFASEG
+771 DYQLPEIVDGFASEG
-786 LVQFFFEDTEK
+786 LIQFFFEDNEQ
-797 GFNIYVLDEA
+797 GFNIYVLDES

-812 YHQFNGEKDEMVASV
+812 YHQFRGEKDEMIASV
-827 NSFYTSMLDDS
+827 NSFYTSAQDDNQLTS
-838 NKLGAKSINF
+838 KSINF

-853 YQIIHPEE
+853 YQIVSPEE
-861 GETYVV
+861 GEAYIV
-867 PYRNDN
+867 PYRSDN
-873 AVYSKPSQVVNA
+873 PCYSKPNKIVNA

>member
-1 MCFQERFTKPERSVR
+1 M
-16 LITFCWH
+16 
-23 GRVKHNQ
+23 
-30 KAAFICHIREANLQ
+30 Q
-44 AYTQTLIH
+44 AYTQTLIQ
-52 RLDKLNRQRI
+52 RLDNLNQQRI
-62 ERALALMDLQSQRV
+62 DRALALMNVQGQRV
-76 FHLIPALFQFNH
+76 FNLIPALLHFNH
-88 PLIPGYFSADTP
+88 PMMPGYYDQQVP
-100 FGIHLF
+100 FGIRSF
-106 EANPIQQQFIDD
+106 TPNEFQKQFVSDTE
-118 AQLTLGEPLTP
+118 LTLGGKLAEAAE
-129 TDNPAILG
+129 PAILG

-162 AHMSCEAR
+162 PDMDGASR
-170 DNLSSKCLLIT
+170 DSLTNKCLLIT
-181 DWAKSQGV
+181 DWAETLGV
-189 EANFFIMNEERFR
+189 EANFFLMDEQRFR
-202 HNHSEALSGENCGS
+202 SNHSEEMTGDNCGS

-235 KRLLWQIVPPEMEEC
+235 QRLLWQIIPPEMEEC

-255 HELCSNGYLNCT
+255 QGLCQDGYLDCSQ
-267 EWIDFGKLN
+267 WIDFGKLN
-276 RIPAEEYFGA
+276 RIPAEEYFGS

-313 EYPHTQL
+313 EYPNTQL
-320 LSIDSKRR
+320 LSIDTKRR

-333 PDLYGMDSYYQML
+333 PDLYGMDSYYLML
-346 EKVTRYLVRIGDS
+346 EKVTRYLERINDH

-379 EPGVGSM
+379 DAGIGSVA
-386 PWRREALRELTSEW
+386 WRREALTEMTKSWNWGHET
-400 QWSADLIAELDN
+400 IAELDN
-412 RRHWK
+412 RRNWK

-486 HEPDLSFIEVCAGRT
+486 HEPDLSFIEVRQGQS
-501 NKPGWY
+501 NKAGWY
-507 LYKQPLQ
+507 LYKQPLV
-514 AQRLIG
+514 AHRILG
-520 QPYLE
+520 QPSLE
-525 HNEYLSK
+525 HHEYLSK
-532 LVAWAFFNGL
+532 LVAWSFFNGL
-542 ITESTRLHAVVRE
+542 ITESTRLHSVVRD
-555 AQLDIDKFYQMVSDL
+555 AQIDIDKFYQMVSDL

-581 TMQALANPCEI
+581 SMQALASPCEI

-597 FINFEHDPTSELSGK
+597 FINFESDPTSELSGR

-617 LKNIDIFSF
+617 LKNADIFSF
-626 GAEQKC
+626 GEEGKS

-645 QEVRTLHFEGQ
+645 HEVRTLHFQGD

-688 LRGVMRNLVYQ
+688 LRGVMRNMVYQ

-711 MEQEKRRR
+711 IEPEKRRR
-719 FKALRMGDQMY
+719 FKAIRLANKMF

-740 VQKLENS
+740 VQMLENS

-762 PLLMLDRDQ
+762 PLLMLDKEQ
-771 DYPLPAVVDSFASEG
+771 EYQLPEVVDGFASEG
-786 LVQFFFEDTEK
+786 LIQFFFEDTDK
-797 GFNIYVLDEA
+797 GFNIYVLDES
-807 NRVEV
+807 NQVEV
-812 YHQFNGEKDEMVASV
+812 YHQYSGEKDEMIASV
-827 NSFYTSMLDDS
+827 NSFYTSVKDES
-838 NKLGAKSINF
+838 KVSSKLINF

-853 YQIIHPEE
+853 YQIVHPEE
-861 GETYVV
+861 GHSYVV
-867 PYRNDN
+867 PYRND
-873 AVYSKPSQVVNA
+873 ATLASRSSKIVNI

>member
-1 MCFQERFTKPERSVR
+1 M
-16 LITFCWH
+16 
-23 GRVKHNQ
+23 
-30 KAAFICHIREANLQ
+30 Q
-44 AYTQTLIH
+44 AYTQTLIQ
-52 RLDKLNRQRI
+52 RLDNLNQQRI
-62 ERALALMDLQSQRV
+62 DRALALMDLQSQRV
-76 FHLIPALFQFNH
+76 FHLIPALLHYNH
-88 PLIPGYFSADTP
+88 PMMPGFYDQQVP
-100 FGIHLF
+100 FGIRSF
-106 EANPIQQQFIDD
+106 TPNEFQKQFVEDTE
-118 AQLTLGEPLTP
+118 LTLGGKLAE
-129 TDNPAILG
+129 TDSPEILG

-162 AHMSCEAR
+162 PDMDGGAR
-170 DNLSSKCLLIT
+170 DSLTNKCLLIT
-181 DWAKSQGV
+181 DWAQTLGV
-189 EANFFIMNEERFR
+189 EANFFLMDEQRFR
-202 HNHSEALSGENCGS
+202 SNYSEEMTGDNCGS

-235 KRLLWQIVPPEMEEC
+235 QRLLWQIIPPEMEEC

-255 HELCSNGYLNCT
+255 QDLCSKGYIDCSQ
-267 EWIDFGKLN
+267 WIDFGKLN
-276 RIPAEEYFGA
+276 RIPAEEYFGS

-320 LSIDSKRR
+320 LSIDTKRR

-333 PDLYGMDSYYQML
+333 PDLYGMDSYYLML
-346 EKVTRYLVRIGDS
+346 EKVTRYLERINDD

-379 EPGVGSM
+379 EAGVGSVA
-386 PWRREALRELTSEW
+386 WRREALTEMTQSWNWEHET
-400 QWSADLIAELDN
+400 IVELDN
-412 RRHWK
+412 RRNWK

-486 HEPDLSFIEVCAGRT
+486 HEPDLSFIEVRQGQT
-501 NKPGWY
+501 NKAGWY
-507 LYKQPLQ
+507 LYKQPLI
-514 AQRLIG
+514 AHRILG
-520 QPYLE
+520 QPSLE
-525 HNEYLSK
+525 HHEYLSK
-532 LVAWAFFNGL
+532 LVAWSFFNGL
-542 ITESTRLHAVVRE
+542 ITESTRLHSVVRD
-555 AQLDIDKFYQMVSDL
+555 AHIDIDKFYQMVSDL

-581 TMQALANPCEI
+581 SMQALASPCEI

-597 FINFEHDPTSELSGK
+597 FINFENDPTSELS
-612 ALKVD
+612 ARSLKVD
-617 LKNIDIFSF
+617 LKSADIFSF
-626 GAEQKC
+626 GEEGQS

-645 QEVRTLHFEGQ
+645 HEVRTLHFQGE

-688 LRGVMRNLVYQ
+688 LRGVIRNMVYQ

-711 MEQEKRRR
+711 IEQEKRRR
-719 FKALRMGDQMY
+719 FKAIRLANKMF

-740 VQKLENS
+740 VQMLENS

-762 PLLMLDRDQ
+762 PLLMLDKEQ
-771 DYPLPAVVDSFASEG
+771 EYQLPEVVDGFASEG
-786 LVQFFFEDTEK
+786 LIQFFFEDTDQ
-797 GFNIYVLDEA
+797 GFNIYVLDES
-807 NRVEV
+807 NQVEV
-812 YHQFNGEKDEMVASV
+812 YHQYSGQKDEMIASV
-827 NSFYTSMLDDS
+827 NSFYTSVKDDS
-838 NKLGAKSINF
+838 KVASKLINF

-853 YQIIHPEE
+853 YQIVHPDD
-861 GETYVV
+861 GQSYVV
-867 PYRNDN
+867 PYRNDATLSSRN
-873 AVYSKPSQVVNA
+873 SKIANV

>member
-1 MCFQERFTKPERSVR
+1 M
-16 LITFCWH
+16 
-23 GRVKHNQ
+23 
-30 KAAFICHIREANLQ
+30 Q
-44 AYTQTLIH
+44 AYTQTLIQ
-52 RLDKLNRQRI
+52 RLDNLNQQRI
-62 ERALALMDLQSQRV
+62 DRALALMNVQGQQV
-76 FHLIPALFQFNH
+76 FNLIPALFHFNH
-88 PLIPGYFSADTP
+88 PMIPGYYDQQVP
-100 FGIHLF
+100 FGIHSVTLNEF
-106 EANPIQQQFIDD
+106 QKQFVSDTE
-118 AQLTLGEPLTP
+118 LTLGGKLTESAE
-129 TDNPAILG
+129 PAILG

-162 AHMSCEAR
+162 PDMDGASR
-170 DNLSSKCLLIT
+170 DSLTNKCLLIT
-181 DWAKSQGV
+181 DWAETLGV
-189 EANFFIMNEERFR
+189 EANFFLMDEQRFR
-202 HNHSEALSGENCGS
+202 SNHSEEMTGDNCGS

-235 KRLLWQIVPPEMEEC
+235 QRLLWQIIPPEMEEC

-255 HELCSNGYLNCT
+255 QGLCQDGYLDCSQ
-267 EWIDFGKLN
+267 WIDFGKLN
-276 RIPAEEYFGA
+276 RIPAEEYFGS

-313 EYPHTQL
+313 EYPNTQL
-320 LSIDSKRR
+320 LSIDTKRR

-333 PDLYGMDSYYQML
+333 PDLYGMDSYYLML
-346 EKVTRYLVRIGDS
+346 EKVTRYLERINDH

-379 EPGVGSM
+379 EAGMGSVA
-386 PWRREALRELTSEW
+386 WRREALTEMTKSW
-400 QWSADLIAELDN
+400 NWGHDTIAELDN
-412 RRHWK
+412 RRNWK

-486 HEPDLSFIEVCAGRT
+486 HESDLSFIEVRQGQS
-501 NKPGWY
+501 NKAGWY
-507 LYKQPLQ
+507 LYKQPLV
-514 AQRLIG
+514 AHRILG
-520 QPYLE
+520 QPSLE
-525 HNEYLSK
+525 HHEYLSK
-532 LVAWAFFNGL
+532 LVAWSFFNGL
-542 ITESTRLHAVVRE
+542 ITESTRLHSVVRD
-555 AQLDIDKFYQMVSDL
+555 AQIDIDKFYQMVSDL

-581 TMQALANPCEI
+581 SMQALASPCEI

-597 FINFEHDPTSELSGK
+597 FINFENDPTSELSSRE
-612 ALKVD
+612 LKVD
-617 LKNIDIFSF
+617 LKNADIFSF
-626 GAEQKC
+626 GEEGKS

-645 QEVRTLHFEGQ
+645 HEVRTLHFQGD

-688 LRGVMRNLVYQ
+688 LRGVMRNMVYQ

-711 MEQEKRRR
+711 IEPEKRRR
-719 FKALRMGDQMY
+719 FKAIRLANKMF

-740 VQKLENS
+740 VQMLENS
-747 VDFYRSISTNKLKGS
+747 VDFYRSISSNKLKGS
-762 PLLMLDRDQ
+762 PLLMLDKEQ
-771 DYPLPAVVDSFASEG
+771 EYQLPEVVDGFASEG
-786 LVQFFFEDTEK
+786 LIQFFFEDTDK
-797 GFNIYVLDEA
+797 GFNIYVLDES
-807 NRVEV
+807 NQVEA
-812 YHQFNGEKDEMVASV
+812 YHQYNGEKDEMIASV
-827 NSFYTSMLDDS
+827 NSFYTSVKDES
-838 NKLGAKSINF
+838 KLSSKLINF

-861 GETYVV
+861 GNSYVV
-867 PYRNDN
+867 PYRNDSILSSRS
-873 AVYSKPSQVVNA
+873 SKIVNI